1 MKRLAIVVTIGVV
14 IMVGITLLSSEV
26 KYTSPEVVEV
36 EKEVEVDALEQAIKS
51 SQNAKMSEIEAVAQQ
66 AYNDAKDREMK
77 KIELEVITEFNK
89 KLEERKIELQKETR
103 VY

>member
-26 KYTSPEVVEV
+26 NYTSPEVVEV